1 MNKPVVSLLL
11 AVACATAWRV
21 EAQQAPS
28 LDRLVAC
35 ANVQDSLQRLVCFDR
50 EVAPFR
56 SLMPGAAAAVA
67 PPAVVPPAAAPAT
80 PALPSPPAVARPVA
94 APAAAAVDPS
104 ANFGA
109 EQLAGKNRPPEPE
122 AADAALHGRITGL
135 RQTSPT
141 VFTVTLD
148 NGQVWRHEDQTLG
161 AYLREGEAVTVRKGA
176 LGSYRLTRDEGDDKN
191 WIRVTRIR

>member
-1 MNKPVVSLLL
+1 MNKPVVSLLF
-11 AVACATAWRV
+11 AVACATAWRA
-21 EAQQAPS
+21 EAQAPS

-56 SLMPGAAAAVA
+56 SLMPGAASAA
-67 PPAVVPPAAAPAT
+67 PPAVVAPAAAPAA
-80 PALPSPPAVARPVA
+80 PALPSPPAVPRSVA
-94 APAAAAVDPS
+94 APAVAAVDPA

-109 EQLAGKNRPPEPE
+109 EQLAPKNRSPEPD
-122 AADAALHGRITGL
+122 AADAALRGRITDL